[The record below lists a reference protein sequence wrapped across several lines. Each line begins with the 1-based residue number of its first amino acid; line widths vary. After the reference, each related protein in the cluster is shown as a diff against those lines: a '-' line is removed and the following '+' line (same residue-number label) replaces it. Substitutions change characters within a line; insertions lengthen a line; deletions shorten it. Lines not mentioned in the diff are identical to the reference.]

1 MTSLICAGLS
11 VSSVLTAAA
20 THAQGVSFIARR
32 DFAAQASPSSVAVGD
47 FNADGVPDLAVANTD
62 SNSVSVLLGNGD
74 GTFQTAQSSA
84 VETQPSSVA
93 VGDFNGDGVPDL
105 AVANSGAPN
114 GSVSVL
120 LGNGD
125 GSFQTA
131 RSFGAGIWPSSV
143 AVGDFNADGVPD
155 LAVANRGSND
165 VSVLLGNGD
174 GSFQAARSFAVGS
187 YPYSVA
193 VGDFNRDGVP
203 DLAVANHDS
212 NNVSVLLGNGD
223 GSFQT
228 ARSLA
233 VGASPFSVAVGDFNA
248 DGVADLA
255 VANVGSDPSFQ
266 DGGVWV
272 LLGNGDGG
280 FQAALNFGAGSAFV
294 SVAVGDLNG
303 DGVPDLA
310 ATKGNSNDVS
320 VLLGNGDGSFQAPR
334 DFGVG
339 ARPFSVAVSDF
350 NGDGVVDLAVAD
362 SAAIEVSI
370 LLGYGD
376 GSFEVTPALR
386 VPVNPV
392 SVAAG
397 DFNGDGVPDLAVVN
411 MGTSPS
417 YVDGTVS
424 VLLGNGD
431 GRFQEARSFAAGSL
445 PSSVT
450 VGDFNGD
457 GVPDLAVANRGSP
470 PRYMDSGVSVLLG
483 NGDGSFQT
491 ARRFATGSM
500 PSSIAV
506 GDFNG
511 DGLPD
516 LAVANDHP
524 SMGTVAVL
532 LGNGDGSFQTARS
545 FGAGSHPSGVAV
557 GDFNGDGVPDL
568 AVTNLGSY
576 PTYLDGGGS
585 VLLGI
590 GDGSFQTARSFQ
602 AGHGPS
608 FVALSDFNGDGF
620 LDLAVANN
628 LSNDVSVLFGN
639 GDGSFQAA
647 QGFWTGSH
655 PSSVVVSDF
664 NGDGLPDLAVAG
676 SSDVSVLLGIGDGSF
691 QTARSFGVGSDS
703 RSAATGDFNG
713 DGLPDLAVANFSSN
727 DVSVLI
733 NNTRP

>member
-174 GSFQAARSFAVGS
+174 GRFQAARSFAVGS
-187 YPYSVA
+187 
-193 VGDFNRDGVP
+193 
-203 DLAVANHDS
+203 
-212 NNVSVLLGNGD
+212 
-223 GSFQT
+223 
-228 ARSLA
+228 
-233 VGASPFSVAVGDFNA
+233 
-248 DGVADLA
+248 
-255 VANVGSDPSFQ
+255 
-266 DGGVWV
+266 
-272 LLGNGDGG
+272 
-280 FQAALNFGAGSAFV
+280 ALV

-557 GDFNGDGVPDL
+557 GDFNGDG
-568 AVTNLGSY
+568 
-576 PTYLDGGGS
+576 
-585 VLLGI
+585 
-590 GDGSFQTARSFQ
+590 
-602 AGHGPS
+602 
-608 FVALSDFNGDGF
+608 F

-628 LSNDVSVLFGN
+628 LSNYVSVHFGN

-664 NGDGLPDLAVAG
+664 NGDGLPDL
-676 SSDVSVLLGIGDGSF
+676 
-691 QTARSFGVGSDS
+691 
-703 RSAATGDFNG
+703 
-713 DGLPDLAVANFSSN
+713 
-727 DVSVLI
+727 
-733 NNTRP
+733 

>member
-74 GTFQTAQSSA
+74 G
-84 VETQPSSVA
+84 
-93 VGDFNGDGVPDL
+93 
-105 AVANSGAPN
+105 
-114 GSVSVL
+114 
-120 LGNGD
+120 
-125 GSFQTA
+125 SFQTA

-174 GSFQAARSFAVGS
+174 GRFQAARSFAVGS
-187 YPYSVA
+187 
-193 VGDFNRDGVP
+193 
-203 DLAVANHDS
+203 
-212 NNVSVLLGNGD
+212 
-223 GSFQT
+223 
-228 ARSLA
+228 
-233 VGASPFSVAVGDFNA
+233 
-248 DGVADLA
+248 
-255 VANVGSDPSFQ
+255 
-266 DGGVWV
+266 
-272 LLGNGDGG
+272 
-280 FQAALNFGAGSAFV
+280 ALV

-445 PSSVT
+445 PSSV
-450 VGDFNGD
+450 
-457 GVPDLAVANRGSP
+457 
-470 PRYMDSGVSVLLG
+470 
-483 NGDGSFQT
+483 
-491 ARRFATGSM
+491 
-500 PSSIAV
+500 AV

-628 LSNDVSVLFGN
+628 LSNYVSVHFGN

-664 NGDGLPDLAVAG
+664 NGDGLPDL
-676 SSDVSVLLGIGDGSF
+676 
-691 QTARSFGVGSDS
+691 
-703 RSAATGDFNG
+703 
-713 DGLPDLAVANFSSN
+713 
-727 DVSVLI
+727 
-733 NNTRP
+733 